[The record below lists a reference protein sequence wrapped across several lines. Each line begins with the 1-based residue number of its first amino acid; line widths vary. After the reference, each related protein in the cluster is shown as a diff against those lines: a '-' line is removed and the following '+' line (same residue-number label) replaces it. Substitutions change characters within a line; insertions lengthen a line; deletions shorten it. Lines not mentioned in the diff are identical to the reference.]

1 MQLWNEKR
9 ITSSG
14 DSDCPNHQANEERC
28 ELKVS
33 SGTTSKY
40 KLYNVPVHVLLV
52 WCRRARIHGLLPS
65 TLPVLAHM
73 EQQLTGTGEISFP
86 IHEESAISSV
96 LHPKTEGRP

>member
-1 MQLWNEKR
+1 MRVESKFGNYFEVQIVQCTGTCIASL
-9 ITSSG
+9 
-14 DSDCPNHQANEERC
+14 
-28 ELKVS
+28 VS
-33 SGTTSKY
+33 ACTNT
-40 KLYNVPVHVLLV
+40 
-52 WCRRARIHGLLPS
+52 WAFPS